1 MAETQHTHTQ
11 TEIWK
16 SIPNYEGLYEVSSY
30 GRVKSL
36 ERYVVRKGSTR
47 HVRERILK
55 QDSSRKGY
63 RTVVLSKGGVAKRFF
78 VHRIVLSTF
87 SGLSLNGLHVD
98 HKDNDPS
105 NNYLSNL
112 QALTPGKNNARQKL
126 FGTSVSDRG
135 RDGSHHGRKKTHC
148 PRGHALVIPNLVPG
162 KWKERGHREC
172 LACSR
177 ARRRASVRTVDELQ
191 IASDKEYA
199 LIVASP
205 DSPAA
210 NNSKP

>member
-1 MAETQHTHTQ
+1 MAEPQHTHTQ

-16 SIPNYEGLYEVSSY
+16 PVPDYEGLYEVSSY
-30 GRVKSL
+30 GQVKSL
-36 ERYVVRKGSTR
+36 ERYVARKHSTR
-47 HVRERILK
+47 HVKERVLK
-55 QDSSRKGY
+55 QDSSHKGY
-63 RTVVLSKGGVAKRFF
+63 RTVVLSKAGVAKRVL
-78 VHRIVLSTF
+78 VHRLVLSTF
-87 SGLSLNGLHVD
+87 TDISLDGLHVD
-98 HKDNDPS
+98 HIDNDPS
-105 NNYLSNL
+105 NNHLSNL
-112 QALTPGKNNARQKL
+112 QVLTPKENNARQKL
-126 FGTSVSDRG
+126 FGSSVEDRG

-148 PRGHALVIPNLVPG
+148 PRGHALVMPNLVPG

-205 DSPAA
+205 DSPAII
-210 NNSKP
+210 NSKP